1 MKEKIF
7 TIPNVLSF
15 VRIGLIPFI
24 AIFYFNEKTY
34 LTVLLIVLSAL
45 TDIVD
50 GFIARKFNMI
60 SALGKALDPIAD
72 KLTLL
77 TLLTCLCLKHFSII
91 FLLLLF
97 VVKELIV
104 GIEGVFI
111 LKLTKATY
119 SAKWYG
125 KATTVVLYLTILI
138 LILLVR

>member
-1 MKEKIF
+1 M
-7 TIPNVLSF
+7 
-15 VRIGLIPFI
+15 
-24 AIFYFNEKTY
+24 
-34 LTVLLIVLSAL
+34 LSAL

-77 TLLTCLCLKHFSII
+77 TLLTCLCLKHVSII

-97 VVKELIV
+97 VVKEFIV

-111 LKLTKATY
+111 LKLTKTTY

-138 LILLVR
+138 LILFDSLSENLIPLLIFISSSFIVLSLVLYSIMNIRRIFSMFRYL